1 MPKVFASPCE
11 RKVAAFRSWYRG
23 KRAEKNVTQTDLAR
37 ELDLAQASVSA
48 KLQVKGNNQTK
59 ITYEDLLILFRVV
72 DATDEEILRFMR
84 LGG

>member
-1 MPKVFASPCE
+1 M
-11 RKVAAFRSWYRG
+11 
-23 KRAEKNVTQTDLAR
+23 TQTDLAR

-48 KLQVKGNNQTK
+48 KLQVKGNNQTH